1 MTESRSISVVVSA
14 MSRAACQRP
23 GGREERVVRSDRE
36 VRASGREQGRLDA
49 FDQGFLG
56 GKTTSA
62 QGRMVD
68 VGGDV
73 GGDESGASRLR
84 EERKLATDGRGGR

>member
-1 MTESRSISVVVSA
+1 MVVSA
-14 MSRAACQRP
+14 MASAKYQVQAVVKRAVLRARWNREGWA
-23 GGREERVVRSDRE
+23 GG
-36 VRASGREQGRLDA
+36 GEQGRLDA